1 MSTETPTVIAAEA
14 VTASQSVIASEARQ
28 SMPPAFQ
35 DEDEEDEI
43 NLLDT
48 LQVIVDNLRLLVLGP
63 LAVGVLALGLSFL
76 VTPTFTAKVVF
87 IPPKQ
92 QQSTAASALSDL
104 AGLGGAAGA
113 IAGVKNPSDQ
123 YIALTKSKSVA
134 DAMLS
139 RFKLQDHYDNDSQED
154 TRKALAANTRI
165 EAGGK
170 DGLITLEFD
179 DADPAFAANICNAY
193 IDELRRLLNR
203 VALTESQMR
212 RVFFEGLVN
221 ESKTKMATA
230 ELALK
235 TSGID
240 GNVLK
245 LSATAALEGVARL
258 KAQIMF
264 QEVKLGT
271 LRGYLTESAP
281 EFRQGQTEL
290 QALRTQLAQSDKE
303 ETKSAGQSDYVS
315 NFREFKYQE
324 ALLELYLRQYEMARL
339 DEGREGAVVQVVDAA
354 QPPER
359 KSKPKKA
366 QIALISTLAALLALL
381 VFVFIRNSMRSEEKT
396 PESEEKLARL
406 RQSWQKALGRKAVI
420 APPPV
425 IASEARQST
434 NS

>member
-1 MSTETPTVIAAEA
+1 MRNDNT
-14 VTASQSVIASEARQ
+14 
-28 SMPPAFQ
+28 MPPEFD
-35 DEDEEDEI
+35 DEDDNI
-43 NLLDT
+43 NLLDL
-48 LQVIVDNLRLLVLGP
+48 LQVVVDNLRLLVLGP

-76 VTPTFTAKVVF
+76 ITPSFTAKVVF

-92 QQSTAASALSDL
+92 QQSTAASALADL
-104 AGLGGAAGA
+104 ASLGGGAAGA
-113 IAGVKNPSDQ
+113 IAGVKNPADQ

-134 DAMLS
+134 DAMLA
-139 RFKLQDHYDNDSQED
+139 RFKLQDHYKNKSQED

-165 EAGGK
+165 DSGGK

-193 IDELRRLLNR
+193 VDELRRLLNR

-230 ELALK
+230 EHALK

-258 KAQIMF
+258 KAQISV
-264 QEVKLGT
+264 QEVKMGSM
-271 LRGYLTESAP
+271 RGYLADSAP
-281 EFRQGQTEL
+281 EFRQAQTEL
-290 QALRTQLAQSDKE
+290 QALRTQLTQSDKE
-303 ETKSAGQSDYVS
+303 DAKSVGQSDYVS

-359 KSKPKKA
+359 KSSPMKA
-366 QIALISTLAALLALL
+366 QIAKISTLAALLALL
-381 VFVFIRNSMRSEEKT
+381 VFVFIRNAMRSEEQT
-396 PESEEKLARL
+396 PESLEKWARL
-406 RQSWQKALGRKAVI
+406 RQSWQKALGRAK
-420 APPPV
+420 
-425 IASEARQST
+425 ST
-434 NS
+434 